1 MRDSVELEAEM
12 PLIQARPVWDSS
24 AAMEHLLKSGKLD
37 ENDYGNLPD
46 VQSKLCLTLQIS
58 GKL

>member
-24 AAMEHLLKSGKLD
+24 AAMEHLLKSDKLLD
-37 ENDYGNLPD
+37 E
-46 VQSKLCLTLQIS
+46 K
-58 GKL
+58 